1 MKKALFYTF
10 AAGMAVMSSLTA
22 SAQNEGGG
30 AAVERCTSVTKTPEA
45 NAPAKVPLLYD
56 YSSALTEYAN
66 SGAQQAIVTDNVNY
80 FYTGSADPDNTGDK
94 HVFHKYDYKW
104 SAEGFDIAGVPGVR
118 ALTFDGTYF
127 YGVWLDEIYKMDF
140 DNKTLLKTFRAP
152 ASLRY
157 CAYDPDAD
165 GFWMGNDSYLYFMYS
180 SGEFT
185 EINVRKLP
193 SAYGCVYVKGGFDNK
208 GHLLLSCPGGRGKS
222 EIYDYD
228 IDKNI
233 VTGPLFDVAEIAG
246 IEGVSGGGRD
256 LTVYDYYGTNV
267 LVANVDRGSKTN
279 AVVHV
284 FLSDI
289 QWPSTVVSDEVMPL
303 PFVESF
309 ENSSPTIR
317 YWYGIDAD
325 GDGRNWLLNY
335 CEDWTGDGSSGPGYV
350 RTGYGMALSQ
360 SYKSGVGG
368 LTPDNWLVSPI
379 IEEGSHRSLR
389 FGVRAT
395 SAGYD
400 DKLAVYVIDGSENV
414 DRFIESPRNKLRETI
429 IYWAEWSDFTF
440 DLAEYRGPI
449 RIALRHFDS
458 RDQYAIAIDDLEV
471 TGTKTNG
478 IEEVDAGGREADSR
492 MYDVAGRR
500 ISNPAK
506 GQLYIKGGKKY
517 IAR

>member
-30 AAVERCTSVTKTPEA
+30 AAVEKCKSVTKTPEA

-56 YSSALTEYAN
+56 CISVLTDYTN
-66 SGAQQAIVTDNVNY
+66 SGAQQAIVSDVNY
-80 FYTGSADPDNTGDK
+80 IYTGSENPDGTGDK

-104 SAEGFDIAGVPGVR
+104 SAEGFDIAGVPNVSS
-118 ALTFDGTYF
+118 LTFDGTYF
-127 YGVWLDEIYKMDF
+127 YGVRLDKFYKMDF
-140 DNKTLLKTFRAP
+140 ENKTLLKRMDLLAVVN
-152 ASLRY
+152 Y
-157 CAYDPDAD
+157 CAYDPDKD
-165 GFWMGNDSYLYFMYS
+165 GFWMGRGRNLYFMDR
-180 SGEFT
+180 SGNLNQ
-185 EINVRKLP
+185 IDVRGFP
-193 SAYGCVYVKGGFDNK
+193 DTYGCVYVKGGFDNK

-228 IDKNI
+228 IYNNI
-233 VTGPLFDVAEIAG
+233 TTGPLFDVAEIAG
-246 IEGVSGGGRD
+246 IEGVSGGIED
-256 LTVYDYYGTNV
+256 LTVIDYGGSNV
-267 LVANVDRGSKTN
+267 LIANLDRGSLPN
-279 AVVHV
+279 AVVSV
-284 FLSDI
+284 LLSDT
-289 QWPSTVVSDEVMPL
+289 QWPSSVARDEVVSL
-303 PFVESF
+303 PFIESF

-325 GDGRNWLLNY
+325 GDGRNWFLNY

-350 RTGYGMALSQ
+350 RTGYGMAVSQ
-360 SYKSGVGG
+360 SYRYDVKG
-368 LTPDNWLVSPI
+368 LAPDNWLVSPI

-414 DRFIESPRNKLRETI
+414 YRFVESPRNKLRESI
-429 IYWAEWSDFTF
+429 INWAEWSDFTF